1 MQETA
6 KPKYYVLDAGTY
18 DHPMALVY
26 EIPDPNDDDSWWGG
40 QTFLNPPAET
50 LVAEIRTGHEHGVLL
65 PFYNAPSLMSDAFH
79 EALLEAGVDNLEV
92 YDAVIQSKDG
102 SVVHKGYKAFNLVG
116 LISAADR
123 SKTVFR
129 DPPGTTLIDA
139 SIEHLEVDGDKAR
152 GLKMFRLAENVSAVM
167 VHEDVKRV
175 LESKGFPHLIFTE
188 PKDFFT
194 L

>member
-1 MQETA
+1 MQETT
-6 KPKYYVLDAGTY
+6 KPKYYVLEAGSDEMMLLY
-18 DHPMALVY
+18 G
-26 EIPDPNDDDSWWGG
+26 IPNPSRRDRWWGG
-40 QTFLNPPAET
+40 QTFLERPAET
-50 LVAEIRTGHEHGVLL
+50 VVAKIITGHERGVLL
-65 PFYNAPSLMSDAFH
+65 PFYNSACLMSDAFH

-92 YDAVIQSKDG
+92 YDAIIRSEDG

-116 LISAADR
+116 RIRAADR

-175 LESKGFPHLIFTE
+175 LESKGFQHLRFTE
-188 PKDFFT
+188 PTDFFT